1 MADALAVEGLDQLI
15 RTAGRMSKD
24 ASKQLRQELRVGVGG
39 EFVRDVKARIDDEG
53 LVRSGKLRGSIRP
66 AVRGSTL
73 VVRSS
78 PPLKP
83 GKKSPQGYARIY
95 EYGARGADES
105 VGPRAFLGPTLDEWR
120 TSGKLDEA
128 MNGYMEWV
136 EQDWTAG
143 A

>member
-1 MADALAVEGLDQLI
+1 MGAYAVTGLDDLI
-15 RTAGRMSKD
+15 RTMGRIDRKTAG
-24 ASKQLRQELRVGVGG
+24 ELRREMRTTIG
-39 EFVRDVKARIDDEG
+39 RDFSRDAKQRITDNG
-53 LVRSGKLRGSIRP
+53 LVKTGRLRNSIRP

-78 PPLKP
+78 PPLNP
-83 GKKSPQGYARIY
+83 GKRSPQGYAPVY
-95 EYGARGADES
+95 EYGSDAA
-105 VGPRAFLGPTLDEWR
+105 RAFLGPTLDEWR